1 MIKNKV
7 VDIKF
12 IFKTYFKILKISSK
26 HFKFS
31 NRLVLQN
38 IIKQFSKT
46 IFKNY
51 FSKLFSKNSYQKMP

>member
-31 NRLVLQN
+31 NRLVFQN

-51 FSKLFSKNSYQKMP
+51 FSKLFSKNNYQKMP